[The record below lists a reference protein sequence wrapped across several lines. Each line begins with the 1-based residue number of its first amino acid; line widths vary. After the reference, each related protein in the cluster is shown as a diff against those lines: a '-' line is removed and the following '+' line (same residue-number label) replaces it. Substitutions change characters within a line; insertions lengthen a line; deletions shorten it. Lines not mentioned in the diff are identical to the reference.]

1 MYALF
6 PVYPLQCGKCGGGDF
21 SVGGAR
27 VCFRIPENPCS
38 PRPAVAGR
46 ANPLP
51 PVADFGMKELLFVG
65 VLIAPANAQNE
76 KNMYSYKKIGNKYI
90 VSINNHTEIV
100 KALNAFCKEK
110 GILSGSINGIGAIGE
125 LTLRFFDPKTKAYDD
140 KTFREQMEISNLT
153 GNISSM
159 NEQVYLHL
167 HITVGRS
174 DYSALAG
181 HLLSAIQ
188 NGAGEFVVEDYSE
201 RISRTYNPDLG
212 LNIYDFER

>member
-1 MYALF
+1 MGHF
-6 PVYPLQCGKCGGGDF
+6 IK
-21 SVGGAR
+21 
-27 VCFRIPENPCS
+27 
-38 PRPAVAGR
+38 
-46 ANPLP
+46 
-51 PVADFGMKELLFVG
+51 KLLFILLCVG

-125 LTLRFFDPKTKAYDD
+125 LTLRFFNPKTKAYDD

-159 NEQVYLHL
+159 KEQVYIHL
-167 HITVGRS
+167 HIPVVRRS
-174 DYSALAG
+174 YSALAG

>member
-1 MYALF
+1 MVRLIKTEAVISVLMGHFIKKLLF
-6 PVYPLQCGKCGGGDF
+6 
-21 SVGGAR
+21 
-27 VCFRIPENPCS
+27 I
-38 PRPAVAGR
+38 
-46 ANPLP
+46 
-51 PVADFGMKELLFVG
+51 LLFVG

-100 KALNAFCKEK
+100 
-110 GILSGSINGIGAIGE
+110 SGSINGIGAIGE
-125 LTLRFFDPKTKAYDD
+125 LTLRFFNPKTKAYDD

>member
-1 MYALF
+1 MVRLIKTETVISVLMGHFIKKLLF
-6 PVYPLQCGKCGGGDF
+6 
-21 SVGGAR
+21 
-27 VCFRIPENPCS
+27 I
-38 PRPAVAGR
+38 
-46 ANPLP
+46 
-51 PVADFGMKELLFVG
+51 LLFVG

-110 GILSGSINGIGAIGE
+110 GILSGSINGIGA
-125 LTLRFFDPKTKAYDD
+125 KTKAYDD

>member
-1 MYALF
+1 MVRLIKTEAVISVLMGHFIKKLLF
-6 PVYPLQCGKCGGGDF
+6 
-21 SVGGAR
+21 
-27 VCFRIPENPCS
+27 I
-38 PRPAVAGR
+38 
-46 ANPLP
+46 
-51 PVADFGMKELLFVG
+51 LLFVG

-125 LTLRFFDPKTKAYDD
+125 LTLRFFNPKTKAYDD

-212 LNIYDFER
+212 LNIYDFERYLSIIIAWNTG

>member
-1 MYALF
+1 MWDNFIYYGKINQNRDSHKCTDGAF
-6 PVYPLQCGKCGGGDF
+6 YKEIIVYLAVCRGTDCSGK
-21 SVGGAR
+21 R
-27 VCFRIPENPCS
+27 TN
-38 PRPAVAGR
+38 
-46 ANPLP
+46 
-51 PVADFGMKELLFVG
+51 
-65 VLIAPANAQNE
+65 Q

-125 LTLRFFDPKTKAYDD
+125 LTLRFFNPKTKAYDD

>member
-1 MYALF
+1 MVRLIKTEAVISVLMGHFIKKLLF
-6 PVYPLQCGKCGGGDF
+6 
-21 SVGGAR
+21 
-27 VCFRIPENPCS
+27 I
-38 PRPAVAGR
+38 
-46 ANPLP
+46 
-51 PVADFGMKELLFVG
+51 LLFVG

-110 GILSGSINGIGAIGE
+110 KIRSGSISGIGAIGE
-125 LTLRFFDPKTKAYDD
+125 LTLRFFNPKTKAYDD

>member
-1 MYALF
+1 MVRLIKTEAVISVLMGHFIKKLLF
-6 PVYPLQCGKCGGGDF
+6 
-21 SVGGAR
+21 
-27 VCFRIPENPCS
+27 I
-38 PRPAVAGR
+38 
-46 ANPLP
+46 
-51 PVADFGMKELLFVG
+51 LLFVG
-65 VLIAPANAQNE
+65 VLIAPANAQ
-76 KNMYSYKKIGNKYI
+76 KRKRICIRTRKIGNKYI

-125 LTLRFFDPKTKAYDD
+125 LTLRFFNPKTKAYDD

-201 RISRTYNPDLG
+201 RISRTY
-212 LNIYDFER
+212 IRI

>member
-1 MYALF
+1 MWDNFIYYGKINQNRDSHKCTDGAF
-6 PVYPLQCGKCGGGDF
+6 YKEIIVYLAVCRGTDCSGK
-21 SVGGAR
+21 R
-27 VCFRIPENPCS
+27 T
-38 PRPAVAGR
+38 
-46 ANPLP
+46 
-51 PVADFGMKELLFVG
+51 
-65 VLIAPANAQNE
+65 NE

-125 LTLRFFDPKTKAYDD
+125 LTLRFFNPKTKAYDD

>member
-1 MYALF
+1 MVRLIKTETVISVLMGHFIKKLLF
-6 PVYPLQCGKCGGGDF
+6 
-21 SVGGAR
+21 
-27 VCFRIPENPCS
+27 I
-38 PRPAVAGR
+38 
-46 ANPLP
+46 
-51 PVADFGMKELLFVG
+51 LLFVG

-90 VSINNHTEIV
+90 VSINN
-100 KALNAFCKEK
+100 AFCKEK

-125 LTLRFFDPKTKAYDD
+125 LTLRFFNPKTKAYDD

>member
-1 MYALF
+1 MWDNFIYYGKINQNRDSHKCTDGAF
-6 PVYPLQCGKCGGGDF
+6 YKEIIVYLAVCRGTDCSGK
-21 SVGGAR
+21 R
-27 VCFRIPENPCS
+27 TKRKRICI
-38 PRPAVAGR
+38 RTR
-46 ANPLP
+46 
-51 PVADFGMKELLFVG
+51 
-65 VLIAPANAQNE
+65 
-76 KNMYSYKKIGNKYI
+76 KIGNKYI

-125 LTLRFFDPKTKAYDD
+125 LTLRFFNPKTKAYDD